1 MILLLKYLNYAAIL
15 FYTKSKG
22 VINMTEQEL
31 KQYLDAFKNELVILI
46 NKQLSKPAKQLLT
59 VREAAE
65 YLGVSYNTFQKFRYE
80 GLKIFEVDGIKRIY
94 KHELDKFIEDN
105 CY

>member
-1 MILLLKYLNYAAIL
+1 
-15 FYTKSKG
+15 
-22 VINMTEQEL
+22 MTERALKLYLEEL
-31 KQYLDAFKNELVILI
+31 KIEIITAITEQV
-46 NKQLSKPAKQLLT
+46 SKPNKQLLT

-94 KHELDKFIEDN
+94 KHELDIFIEDN

>member
-1 MILLLKYLNYAAIL
+1 
-15 FYTKSKG
+15 
-22 VINMTEQEL
+22 MTERALKLYLEEL
-31 KQYLDAFKNELVILI
+31 KIEIITAITEQV
-46 NKQLSKPAKQLLT
+46 SKPNKQLLT